1 MDVTRPLP
9 TFENAD
15 DRYKRSVDAY
25 LGWLAIEL
33 PQTLRSDLMARWLSL
48 VELSN
53 LDGKELGA
61 RQQTFQ
67 RCLREGRLATA
78 VRCVIS
84 LAALVQRQGSLT
96 SSTTGRTS
104 VSTSTRDAFAQQDST
119 VPLTTPASSDRP
131 PKRGATAA
139 HAISIDSSDEETSK
153 RVHYSDEGDYANWD
167 EWNERLTR
175 EALEQAEREIPKT
188 FEYRPLSRSG
198 KR

>member
-1 MDVTRPLP
+1 MDVSRPLP

-33 PQTLRSDLMARWLSL
+33 PQTLRSDLMDRWLSL
-48 VELSN
+48 MEVSR

-84 LAALVQRQGSLT
+84 LAALVQKQGSLT
-96 SSTTGRTS
+96 LSTTGRTS

-119 VPLTTPASSDRP
+119 VPLMTPASFDRP
-131 PKRGATAA
+131 LKRGATAA
-139 HAISIDSSDEETSK
+139 HAISIDSSDEETNK
-153 RVHYSDEGDYANWD
+153 RVHYSDEGDYPNWE

-188 FEYRPLSRSG
+188 FEYRPVSRFG
-198 KR
+198 KH